1 MLRSAIPLALVL
13 LMSSTSQ
20 AETPATAG
28 SPADLTTVAERS
40 GFRDSGRYDETLA
53 LCAAFARRW
62 PEAVRCEDFGT
73 TPEGRPMKVLIVSKS
88 GALTPAAAKAAGI
101 PVLLAQGGIHSG
113 EIDGKDAGFLLL
125 RQLLE
130 GREAPGA
137 LEKFVFVF
145 VPVFNIDGHERQG
158 RWNRPNQ
165 VGPEEMGWRTTAQN
179 LNLNRDY
186 AKADAPEMHAMLRL
200 LDAWDPIVYADFHVT
215 DGANFEPDIS
225 ITAEPVVAGDTAL
238 RSAGLEM
245 RDETINYLNAHGS
258 IALSFYPSLVKED
271 DPTSGFAESVMPPR
285 FSTGYWPLRN
295 RLAMLIETHSWKDY
309 PTRVR
314 ITRNTMLAL
323 TNLMATRGRD
333 WTRLA
338 HEADARA
345 AKLAGTP
352 VPLEWAPTQNAKMID
367 FRGFAYTLKHSDIS
381 GVDAVS
387 YDPGTPQIWHVPL
400 YDDLQPSVIVTAPR
414 GGYLVPPAEAVWMAE
429 RLRLH
434 GIDYRVLPAITP
446 QAKVETFRAA
456 TMEFAPKPFEGR
468 SGVKL
473 GGSWKPETRELPA
486 GTLFVP
492 IAQPN
497 ARLVMAL
504 LEPQSPDSWAAWGF
518 FNAWLTPVEYMENYV
533 AEQVAAEMLAKDAAL
548 AADFRRKLADD
559 PVFAADP
566 KARLDYFRR
575 LHPSWDEKLGL
586 IPVFRTEQ
594 GL

>member
-1 MLRSAIPLALVL
+1 MFGRVL
-13 LMSSTSQ
+13 LCLLVILSMTDSV
-20 AETPATAG
+20 PALA
-28 SPADLTTVAERS
+28 ADDALTTVAERS
-40 GFRDSGRYDETLA
+40 GFLRSGRYDEAVA
-53 LCAAFARRW
+53 LCAAFAARW
-62 PEAVRCEDFGT
+62 PDAVRCEDFGV
-73 TPEGRPMKVLIVSKS
+73 TPEGRPMKVLIVTRS
-88 GALTPAAAKAAGI
+88 GARTPEQARAKGV
-101 PVLLAQGGIHSG
+101 PVLVLQGGIHSG

-137 LEKFVFVF
+137 LAQFVLVF

-186 AKADAPEMHAMLRL
+186 AKAESAEMHAMLRL

-215 DGANFEPDIS
+215 DGANFEHDIS
-225 ITAEPVVAGDTAL
+225 ITAEPVIAGDPAL
-238 RSAGLEM
+238 RAAGREM
-245 RDETINYLNAHGS
+245 RDRTIDFLNAHGS
-258 IALSFYPSLVKED
+258 LALSFYPSLVRED

-323 TNLMATRGRD
+323 VQLMVERGRD
-333 WTRLA
+333 WHKLA
-338 HEADARA
+338 HAADQHA
-345 AKLAGTP
+345 AQLAGTP
-352 VPLEWAPTQNAKMID
+352 VPLDWEATKNAKMID
-367 FRGFAYTLKHSDIS
+367 FRGFAYTIKPSEIS
-381 GVDAVS
+381 GMPAVRYDA
-387 YDPGTPQIWHVPL
+387 TRPQIWRVPL
-400 YDDLQPSVIVTAPR
+400 YDDVQPTVTVTAPK
-414 GGYLVPPAEAVWMAE
+414 GGYLVPPAEAVWIAP
-429 RLRLH
+429 RLTLH
-434 GIDYRVLPAITP
+434 GLDYRVLPATAAANV
-446 QAKVETFRAA
+446 QTFRA
-456 TMEFAPKPFEGR
+456 TTIDFAPKPFEGR

-473 GGSWKPETRELPA
+473 GGDWQAETRDLPA

-497 ARLVMAL
+497 ARLLMAL
-504 LEPQSPDSWAAWGF
+504 LEPKSPDSWASWGY

-533 AEQVAAEMLAKDAAL
+533 AEQVAEEMLAKDPAL
-548 AADFRRKLADD
+548 AAAFRKKLADD
-559 PVFAADP
+559 PAFAADP

-575 LHPSWDEKLGL
+575 LHPSWDERLGL
-586 IPVFRTEQ
+586 LPVFRIDTPPK
-594 GL
+594 